1 MKHISKRLSTLA
13 VVALLFIA
21 PFAFADI
28 KIGVAAPYSNAQ
40 ADFGEQLWRGAS
52 QAMRDINAK
61 GGINGEK
68 LVPVKGD
75 SPCDA
80 EEAVKVA
87 NQLVKKDKVVAVV
100 GHFCSSSTIAASEIY
115 AKADVLMVTPSSTNP
130 KVTDRRLPGIFRV
143 CGRDD
148 QQGTVAGNYIV
159 DTLKAKR
166 VVFLHNTGTYGQGL
180 ADATR
185 ATLKSRGV
193 EAVLYE
199 GLVFDD
205 EVEED
210 FSALVTKIR
219 ALNAEVVYFGG
230 SHSEAGPL
238 VRQLRE
244 QGSDAWFISG
254 DGLASEKFV
263 KSAGDAKFLT
273 KVLMTFGPD
282 PRNAKSNPAGVK
294 LVKRFRAQ
302 GYEPEGYTLYAYT
315 AVQVIAAALENG
327 GVKAG
332 GAKQGNWLQGNSVPS
347 VTGVK
352 AFDAKGDLKFADYVI
367 YQWKTDG
374 TYSQL

>member
-1 MKHISKRLSTLA
+1 MKHIFKQLA
-13 VVALLFIA
+13 VGVAAVLLCAA
-21 PFAFADI
+21 PTVFADI
-28 KIGVAAPYSNAQ
+28 KIGIAAPFSTPQ
-40 ADFGEQLWRGAS
+40 ADFGEQVWRGAGE
-52 QAMRDINAK
+52 AIRDINAQ

-80 EEAVKVA
+80 KEAVKVA
-87 NQLVKKDKVVAVV
+87 NQLVEKDKVRAVV

-115 AKADVLMVTPSSTNP
+115 AKANILMVTPSSTNP
-130 KVTDRRLPGIFRV
+130 KVTDRQLSGIFRV

-148 QQGTVAGNYIV
+148 QQGSVAGNYIV

-166 VVFLHNTGTYGQGL
+166 VAILHNTGTYGKGL

-185 ATLKSRGV
+185 ATLKSRGLT
-193 EAVLYE
+193 AVVYE
-199 GLVFDD
+199 GLMFDD
-205 EVEED
+205 EEEED
-210 FSALVTKIR
+210 FSELMKKIR

-238 VRQLRE
+238 LRQLRE
-244 QGSDAWFISG
+244 QGSDAWFFSG

-263 KSAGDAKFLT
+263 KSAGGARFLT

-282 PRNAKSNPAGVK
+282 PRNAKGNPAGAE

-315 AVQVIAAALENG
+315 AMQVIAAALKNG

-332 GAKQGNWLQGNSVPS
+332 GAKQGQWLQRNSVPS
-347 VTGVK
+347 VMGVK
-352 AFDAKGDLKFADYVI
+352 TFDAKGDLKVANYVI

-374 TYSQL
+374 TYSQI